1 MRVNLLC
8 LGDRVCCLL
17 TGFFLLDDVSME
29 TNSVYILVSI
39 ELKDF
44 TVRSAYDEKFGMFVI
59 RDVLVDANKLILNFV
74 CEH

>member
-1 MRVNLLC
+1 M
-8 LGDRVCCLL
+8 L

-29 TNSVYILVSI
+29 TNSAYILVSI

>member
-1 MRVNLLC
+1 M
-8 LGDRVCCLL
+8 L

-29 TNSVYILVSI
+29 TNSAYILVSI

-59 RDVLVDANKLILNFV
+59 RDVLVDANKLIPNFV

>member
-1 MRVNLLC
+1 M
-8 LGDRVCCLL
+8 L

-29 TNSVYILVSI
+29 TNWAYILVSI

-44 TVRSAYDEKFGMFVI
+44 TVRSAYNEKFGMFVI
-59 RDVLVDANKLILNFV
+59 RDVLVDANKLILNSV

>member
-1 MRVNLLC
+1 M
-8 LGDRVCCLL
+8 L

>member
-1 MRVNLLC
+1 MLR
-8 LGDRVCCLL
+8 
-17 TGFFLLDDVSME
+17 GFFLLDDVSME
-29 TNSVYILVSI
+29 TNSAYILVSI

-44 TVRSAYDEKFGMFVI
+44 TVRSAYNEKFGMFVI

>member
-1 MRVNLLC
+1 M
-8 LGDRVCCLL
+8 L

-59 RDVLVDANKLILNFV
+59 RDVLVDANKLIPNFV